1 MMWTATA
8 RATNSSKVDVRIQRL
23 VTMMLKLQRKM
34 AHANTLMNA
43 EFAAVTA
50 LLTVLATA
58 TALCLPTVMIALAL
72 A

>member
-1 MMWTATA
+1 
-8 RATNSSKVDVRIQRL
+8 
-23 VTMMLKLQRKM
+23 MMLKLQRKM
-34 AHANTLMNA
+34 AHANTLMNV

-58 TALCLPTVMIALAL
+58 TALCLPTVMIAQAL

>member
-1 MMWTATA
+1 MQTVTV

-34 AHANTLMNA
+34 AHANTLMNV

-50 LLTVLATA
+50 LLTALVIAMV
-58 TALCLPTVMIALAL
+58 LCLPTVMIALAF